1 MPSAQFKVSDAC
13 EAAADLLGL
22 ANSGGL
28 TIFAGAFASA
38 RGPSCLPTAAD
49 LKDAVV
55 SALWDESRQRL
66 TPRVGRPARH
76 LLRGSRWPDVPLE
89 MVAELVLERTQLAAS
104 QLLSFLGDASPN
116 LNHAVLAAML
126 DRNLARLVTTNFDE
140 LIETQRLEPGDR
152 RHLSKPHGTFSR
164 PDEMTIRLSQV
175 GRGIVTPAI
184 RRSLER
190 DLRGRD
196 ICFIG
201 YSGRDLDI
209 RPIFRTESIRSV
221 LWIARPPLAGES
233 SADVCRAHA
242 YVAELFKS
250 GTPVRCISVNANEL
264 FDELARRLLV
274 SDRRSVGVRAWRDTL
289 TSELRAVAWY
299 RRAAAFGGVLGVSGR
314 WDLAR
319 DVYGEIEVAR
329 VPSRDVAYAALNRML
344 ASHRLQDYPDAK
356 AAGRRAARRFRRLRD
371 TQGLAQCYQRLG
383 VIAERSSIRGSGWAV
398 RYLKKSVELGASAP
412 VTPAAIGAQLNLGT
426 WLKNRGRFDE
436 ADAVQRTALRQ
447 ARASGDLQNQMQIHL
462 ALGILRGTQ
471 RHDALANRDA
481 VAACRL
487 GASARYHLHHS
498 LEAAAF
504 LGNTSEELRSVNA
517 LVALELD
524 SSLRRFRSGTADT
537 LITKAEKLALI
548 TPEPDQR
555 YYVATERGDWLN
567 RVGRSLE
574 AVAVL
579 SWAVENAQSKAFVAT
594 ALRERAR
601 AWLALR
607 DADAAEADLV
617 RALGLAPEGPHRE
630 SARRLPATARKMRQS
645 GGLNRRRRAAH
656 TRT

>member
-1 MPSAQFKVSDAC
+1 MPSDQFKVSDAC

-190 DLRGRD
+190 DLRSRD
-196 ICFIG
+196 TCFIG

-371 TQGLAQCYQRLG
+371 TEGLAQCYQRLG
-383 VIAERSSIRGSGWAV
+383 VIAER
-398 RYLKKSVELGASAP
+398 
-412 VTPAAIGAQLNLGT
+412 
-426 WLKNRGRFDE
+426 
-436 ADAVQRTALRQ
+436 
-447 ARASGDLQNQMQIHL
+447 
-462 ALGILRGTQ
+462 
-471 RHDALANRDA
+471 
-481 VAACRL
+481 
-487 GASARYHLHHS
+487 
-498 LEAAAF
+498 
-504 LGNTSEELRSVNA
+504 NTSEELRSVNA

-630 SARRLPATARKMRQS
+630 SARRLLATARKMRQS